1 MSEAHPTVD
10 LLSLF
15 ADTARIRLLRL
26 LDDAEISVGEL
37 VQITGMS
44 QSRVSTQ
51 LAKLR
56 KASLVQQRRAGP
68 SVLYRACAD
77 NFPPLARPVW
87 HAICAQPE
95 STVERSDRS
104 RRRAV
109 FAERDRTR
117 TWADEVAGQMENHYS
132 PGRTWEAT
140 AHGLLGLL
148 SLGEVLDVGSGDGVI
163 ARLLA
168 PRASHITCLDQSP
181 VVIQAARA
189 RLSTQANVSFDVGDM
204 HRLPYPDASFD
215 QVLLLHVLTYSRE
228 PAQALREAARVL
240 RPGGLLM
247 ASTLAPHEHQAVSST
262 YGHLNTGVNP
272 DELTTAAN
280 ALGLRVHQCSVSS
293 RERKAPFFE
302 VLTLVAEQH

>member
-1 MSEAHPTVD
+1 MSELHPSVD
-10 LLSLF
+10 LLGLF

-26 LDDAEISVGEL
+26 LDDAEIAVGEL

-56 KASLVQQRRAGP
+56 KASLVQQRRAGA

-87 HAICAQPE
+87 RAICAQPE
-95 STVERSDRS
+95 SADERSDRS

-168 PRASHITCLDQSP
+168 PRASHITCLDQSQ
-181 VVIQAARA
+181 VVIDAARA
-189 RLSTQANVSFDVGDM
+189 RLSARTNVSFDVGDM
-204 HRLPYPDASFD
+204 HRLPYGDASFD
-215 QVLLLHVLTYSRE
+215 QVLLLHVLTYSQD
-228 PAQALREAARVL
+228 PVQALREAARVL
-240 RPGGLLM
+240 RPGGLLV
-247 ASTLAPHEHQAVSST
+247 ASTLAPHEHETISST
-262 YGHLNTGVNP
+262 YGHLNTGLHP
-272 DELTTAAN
+272 DELATAAD
-280 ALGLRVHQCSVSS
+280 AVGLRVQQCGVSS
-293 RERKAPFFE
+293 RERKAPFFDI
-302 VLTLVAEQH
+302 LTLVAEQN